1 MRLFLLILLFCNIT
15 SIADA
20 DNINSV
26 VQIQDLYSRKKITSP
41 DLANLITEIKFP
53 VNYSTGTVDIKIPLY
68 TVNCGSLELP
78 IYLTY
83 NTAGIKV
90 NDAPGWPGQGW
101 TLHAEPTIARNF
113 MGHIDS
119 GLKFHFDLKKIR
131 DYASKGVYMHD
142 ILSNNIYSIE
152 DSQPDQ
158 FYYSLPNTSGMF
170 VYARKPDSTY
180 DYISQ
185 PFNDVKVSLSNTKIP
200 YFIMRDNKGNIYNFD
215 FVSDFRSDTNG
226 PFFNGWKTSKIESA
240 DGVDSI
246 CFSYNDY
253 SSGFSCQNHVN
264 SISILKNFDDDTG
277 NLYNANSYMDAYTE
291 QEKISED
298 DKRSVPIEW
307 LMKHPCI
314 KEVADYNVNYLQ
326 IQDDQTVFDHS
337 IANEGYIHNIETT
350 TCHLKSINYNGN
362 KIDFI
367 SNKENQGRVTSI
379 KITNSLGDVI
389 KEIHFNYISKS
400 NYQYRNF
407 LGSISLISGNDSV
420 SYTFTYN
427 NHLQI
432 PDCGDM
438 NQDFWGYFNGNNHPY
453 RSNNSLVPRIKVMYH
468 QNTYDDVPEDSFYIG
483 SDNMYNGA
491 TDSIQIERG
500 SLTSITYP
508 TGVTDKFTYEPN
520 QVRLREPQI
529 TNNDV
534 DFHMSDHLYEVP
546 GKENIYYV
554 GGLRIKQISSLTKDG
569 TCNIRT
575 FKYNDDGAGTSPI
588 NNDYDYFVTEK
599 KEWMPEIYYGYEGA
613 IRDIDFK
620 KCTNRTYYSKPVIPF
635 TYSNGSSVMYEKV
648 TEYDGTPDD
657 NKGYTVY
664 KYNVPSNNYVSGVNG
679 TYYNDLNTYFDEHI
693 YDLQYYGNL
702 LTKQIFKKSDNG
714 SYELVED
721 VFNKYNNSG
730 DSKIGKIVMGQY
742 FASSQ
747 LDADYQFLL
756 EHHGFLNEFDRP
768 SCLNSFYDGG
778 ITEHPI
784 VKNYLTSSVVTQ
796 LLKDH
801 STISTT
807 TSYCY
812 GNLLEMSPTEKE
824 TSRDASAYDKEYCKE
839 SYLYPSNYDA
849 PIFKDM
855 VSRNILSIPISTKDI
870 VKNNQSDI
878 EMTISA
884 ESNYDNVNKGGKIP
898 VYREISTAYSYPGNN
913 HTETRM
919 SYLYNTRGQLIQAQ
933 KDNNEVESYLYG
945 YNNQYIIGEIE
956 NASFSNIKSV
966 LGESLINEVANASS
980 PDTYAKQLLS
990 KLTGMNNTLANFYF
1004 YKPLVGVQKV
1014 ISPDGSGILYN
1025 YDDFGR
1031 LSGKSFLEDNFS
1043 SPQSLEKYMYHY
1055 KTSK

>member
-1 MRLFLLILLFCNIT
+1 MRLFLLILLFSNIA

-90 NDAPGWPGQGW
+90 NDAPGWAGQGW

-113 MGHIDS
+113 MGHVDS
-119 GLKFHFDLKKIR
+119 NLKFHFDIKKMQ
-131 DYASKGVYMHD
+131 DNASSGTYMHD
-142 ILSNNIYSIE
+142 IVSNGIFSGE

-185 PFNDVKVSLSNTKIP
+185 PFNDVKVSLSNTHVP

-215 FVSDFRSDTNG
+215 FASDFRSDTNG
-226 PFFNGWKTSKIESA
+226 PFFNGWKTSKIGSA
-240 DGVDSI
+240 DGIDSI
-246 CFSYNDY
+246 CFDYNNY
-253 SSGFSCQNHVN
+253 SSDFSCQNHVN
-264 SISILKNFDDDTG
+264 SISILNNFDDDTG
-277 NLYNANSYMDAYTE
+277 HLYNANSYMDAFLE
-291 QEKISED
+291 QERRSEQDQISE
-298 DKRSVPIEW
+298 PIEW

-314 KEVADYNVNYLQ
+314 KEVADYNINYLQ

-367 SNKENQGRVTSI
+367 SNKENQGRLTSI
-379 KITNSLGDVI
+379 KITNSLGDIV
-389 KEIHFNYISKS
+389 KEIHFNYITKI
-400 NYQYRNF
+400 NWQYRNF

-420 SYTFTYN
+420 SYTFAYN
-427 NHLQI
+427 NPKQF
-432 PDCGDM
+432 PDGGDM

-453 RSNNSLVPRIKVMYH
+453 RSNNSLVPRTKVMYH
-468 QNTYDDVPEDSFYIG
+468 QNTYDDVPEDSVYIG

-491 TDSIQIERG
+491 TDSTLISRG

-508 TGVTDKFTYEPN
+508 TGVTDQFTYEPN

-554 GGLRIKQISSLTKDG
+554 GGLRIKKISSQTKDG

-599 KEWMPEIYYGYEGA
+599 EEWMPEIYYYNGG
-613 IRDIDFK
+613 IKDIDFK
-620 KCTNRTYYSKPVIPF
+620 KCTNRTYNSQPVIPF

-664 KYNVPSNNYVSGVNG
+664 KFDVPSNSYVSGVNG
-679 TYYNDLNTYFDEHI
+679 TYYNDLDTYFDEHI
-693 YDLQYYGNL
+693 YDLQCYGNL
-702 LTKQIFKKSDNG
+702 LTKQIFKKADDG

-730 DSKIGKIVMGQY
+730 DSKIGEIVMGQY

-747 LDADYQFLL
+747 LDADYRFLL
-756 EHHGFLNEFDRP
+756 QHSGFLNNTNWASDIRY
-768 SCLNSFYDGG
+768 FYDGA

-784 VKNYLTSSVVTQ
+784 VKNYLTSSEVTQ
-796 LLKDH
+796 HLKDH
-801 STISTT
+801 STISTGV
-807 TSYCY
+807 SYCY

-824 TSRDASAYDKEYCKE
+824 TSRDVSDYPEEYCKE
-839 SYLYPSNYDA
+839 SYTYPSNYDA

-870 VKNNQSDI
+870 IKNSQSDTD
-878 EMTISA
+878 MSISA
-884 ESNYDNVNKGGKIP
+884 ESNYDNVNKEGKNP
-898 VYREISTAYSYPGNN
+898 VYREVSTAYSYPGNN

-919 SYLYNTRGQLIQAQ
+919 SYLYNSRGQLVQAQ
-933 KDNNEVESYLYG
+933 KDDNEVESYLYG

-956 NASFSNIKSV
+956 NASYSKIKSV
-966 LGESLINEVANASS
+966 LGDSFINNIAKATL
-980 PDTYAKQLLS
+980 PDSYAKELLN
-990 KLTGMNNTLANFYF
+990 KLAGMNKTLVNIYF
-1004 YKPLVGVQKV
+1004 YKPLVGLQKV

-1025 YDDFGR
+1025 YDAFGR

-1043 SPQSLEKYMYHY
+1043 SPQSLEKYLYHY